1 MARKNTTRFAKDEE
15 NITNKGDFI
24 MTKTL
29 EITNNS
35 GRIFAGMSKI
45 SKAKQELKNKLQEI
59 YSDPKLSD
67 EGKKEYELLWRNKY
81 EETCKKANEDMQ
93 EAVNELQNAVVTD
106 EFRPSQEMRD
116 AIDFITTMKRG
127 SCLSD
132 RLLSEQLDKFK
143 GQEMNLIYM
152 REKLKDCI
160 GTTPF
165 DKFTFSGYSR
175 ADVDK
180 PAQFIPPTAYFVQ
193 LREAIKKGDNTMIAY
208 LANGIE
214 SRLGVESSEG
224 KTYKAERQAG
234 IIGTPQLI

>member
-1 MARKNTTRFAKDEE
+1 MTRE
-15 NITNKGDFI
+15 
-24 MTKTL
+24 L
-29 EITNNS
+29 ELSINS
-35 GRIFAGMSKI
+35 GRVFAGMGKI

-67 EGKKEYELLWRNKY
+67 EGKTSEEAIWRNKY

-116 AIDFITTMKRG
+116 TIDFIETMKKG
-127 SCLSD
+127 GCLSD

-143 GQEMNLIYM
+143 GQEMNLIFM
-152 REKLKDCI
+152 REKLKNCI
-160 GTTPF
+160 GVEVF
-165 DKFTFSGYSR
+165 DKYTFSGYSK

-180 PAQFIPPTAYFVQ
+180 PAQFIPPDVYFNQ
-193 LREAIKKGDNTMIAY
+193 LREAIKKGDNTTTSFMMT
-208 LANGIE
+208 GIE

-224 KTYKAERQAG
+224 KQYKTERQAS
-234 IIGTPQLI
+234 IIGTSQLI

>member
-1 MARKNTTRFAKDEE
+1 
-15 NITNKGDFI
+15 

-29 EITNNS
+29 ELSINS

-45 SKAKQELKNKLQEI
+45 SKAKQELRDKVQEI

-67 EGKKEYELLWRNKY
+67 EGKKEYESIWRNKY
-81 EETCKKANEDMQ
+81 EKTCREVNEDMQ

-106 EFRPSQEMRD
+106 EFRPSQELRD
-116 AIDFITTMKRG
+116 AIDFIETMKKG
-127 SCLSD
+127 NCLSD
-132 RLLSEQLDKFK
+132 RLLSEQLGKFR
-143 GQEMNLIYM
+143 GAEMNLIYM

-165 DKFTFSGYSR
+165 DNLTFSGYSK
-175 ADVDK
+175 ADFDK
-180 PAQFIPPTAYFVQ
+180 PAQFIPPDAYFNQ

-214 SRLGVESSEG
+214 ERLGVESAEG
-224 KTYKAERQAG
+224 KQYKTERRESLN
-234 IIGTPQLI
+234 GTSQLI